1 MKREV
6 ITLDRQLL
14 GAFIAGNRKHQG
26 LTQQQLAQT
35 LHVTDKAVSKWERGL
50 SYPDVTLLEP
60 LAAAL
65 GLTVG
70 ELVCCTAPAEKKE
83 QHMEHNQ
90 HQPEHDALH
99 AVVELASSNQKRRQ
113 RQWLTGA
120 GAAIVTLLVVAALLV
135 IQSARINAQN
145 PYRYTEVT
153 DGLIQQV
160 ERTGESTFLYV
171 MENGD
176 TLSPELL
183 KLTCPPDMDTSD
195 LKCGWRYVNGT
206 LAHPRY
212 VIWYDR
218 RTSQVTRCDPV
229 EEYLTVPVVGDFD
242 GAAAQPMEQPLFG
255 FEETYTAHLDGLGST
270 YFFAP
275 MPEQP
280 AERQVLMVLPDSYR
294 QVDYRVE
301 DTDGDGDNELLLTN
315 LGGDMPYMLCDADP
329 DGHLTTQLFQTW
341 G

>member
-1 MKREV
+1 MDK
-6 ITLDRQLL
+6 QLL
-14 GAFIAGNRKHQG
+14 GAFIAGNRKQQG

-83 QHMEHNQ
+83 QDMEHNQ
-90 HQPEHDALH
+90 HQVEHEALH
-99 AVVELASSNQKRRQ
+99 AVVELASDNQKHRQ
-113 RQWLTGA
+113 RQWLIGVIT
-120 GAAIVTLLVVAALLV
+120 AIVTLVVIVALFV
-135 IQSARINAQN
+135 IKGAHINASN
-145 PYRYTEVT
+145 PYRYLELI

-160 ERTGESTFLYV
+160 EHTEEGTFLYV

-176 TLSPELL
+176 TLSSQLL
-183 KLTCPPDMDTSD
+183 KLACPANMDTNS
-195 LKCGWRYVNGT
+195 LKYGWRYVNGT

-212 VIWYDR
+212 SIWYDY
-218 RTSQVTRCDPV
+218 RTNQVTRCDPAA
-229 EEYLTVPVVGDFD
+229 EYLTVTAVGDFD
-242 GAAAQPMEQPLFG
+242 DDGAQPTEHPLFG
-255 FEETYTAHLDGLGST
+255 FEQTFTAYLDDSGST

-275 MPEQP
+275 IPGQPE
-280 AERQVLMVLPDSYR
+280 ERQVLMVLPGGH
-294 QVDYRVE
+294 QPVDYRVE
-301 DTDGDGDNELLLTN
+301 DTDNDGDNELLLTN
-315 LGGDMPYMLCDADP
+315 LDGDMPYMLCDTDIT
-329 DGHLTTQLFQTW
+329 GQLTTQLFHTW